1 VGGDFSDIGIPLGV
15 GPVAGEDGAG
25 IVVLL
30 DLPDGLA
37 GPASGG
43 QPGLQAQLQPADP
56 AEQGANADHG
66 FGFAV

>member
-1 VGGDFSDIGIPLGV
+1 M
-15 GPVAGEDGAG
+15 AGQDGAG
-25 IVVLL
+25 VVVLL